1 MSEIYK
7 INRVVNNKTIHI
19 YVFAGDKDITEA
31 DYPTIFSAKELRNIK
46 DKNIPIQ
53 IINTFIH
60 GDDTIQRI
68 KEKIFKECRNINNSI
83 PNSMYLFSVTE
94 KKLNSYNTF
103 YNLTQ
108 QDSID
113 LTDIRLKQF
122 LSNIVPNKDSIQYKR
137 FSSMI
142 GDMVKKDKYEFNDFD
157 QLVIDWESKI
167 ILTESIG
174 QKLVIKNNYPFI
186 ANPFNN
192 ATIDDFLQRNSENI
206 IRFRDIG

>member
-7 INRVVNNKTIHI
+7 INRVINNETSHI

-31 DYPTIFSAKELRNIK
+31 DYSVIFSAKELRNIQ

-53 IINTFIH
+53 IINAFIH

-68 KEKIFKECRNINNSI
+68 KEKIFKECRNINNST

-113 LTDIRLKQF
+113 LTDIRLKQTTVK
-122 LSNIVPNKDSIQYKR
+122 I
-137 FSSMI
+137 SS
-142 GDMVKKDKYEFNDFD
+142 K
-157 QLVIDWESKI
+157 VIW
-167 ILTESIG
+167 
-174 QKLVIKNNYPFI
+174 
-186 ANPFNN
+186 
-192 ATIDDFLQRNSENI
+192 
-206 IRFRDIG
+206 

>member
-1 MSEIYK
+1 MQFLWPFIINEIS
-7 INRVVNNKTIHI
+7 HI
-19 YVFAGDKDITEA
+19 YVFAGERDITEA
-31 DYPTIFSAKELRNIK
+31 NYPDIFSAKELRNIQ

-53 IINTFIH
+53 IINAFIH

-68 KEKIFKECRNINNSI
+68 KEKIFKECKNINNSI

-122 LSNIVPNKDSIQYKR
+122 LSNIVPYI
-137 FSSMI
+137 I
-142 GDMVKKDKYEFNDFD
+142 NDF
-157 QLVIDWESKI
+157 LVFLMIWSKKI
-167 ILTESIG
+167 NMNLMILIN
-174 QKLVIKNNYPFI
+174 L
-186 ANPFNN
+186 
-192 ATIDDFLQRNSENI
+192 L
-206 IRFRDIG
+206 